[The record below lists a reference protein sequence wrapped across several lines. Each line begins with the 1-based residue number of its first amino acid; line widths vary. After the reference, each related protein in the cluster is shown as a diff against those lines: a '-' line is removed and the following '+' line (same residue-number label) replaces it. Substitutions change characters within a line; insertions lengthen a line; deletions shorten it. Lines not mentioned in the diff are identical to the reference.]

1 MFAHKIL
8 LIPLPGRHPPS
19 TPIQPNSSFDDSS
32 AIPDIGY
39 VLLIV
44 MLLKNLC
51 CSYFED
57 TATATASLRLLH
69 LEPCRGDSAT
79 NSPRRDVLD
88 SLQLVK
94 LDFLQNSEISPAMST
109 LQNYYDLLHHK
120 NGSTAKS
127 TEMTVYETRGAS
139 YSEDEML
146 PKASTASETQP
157 RRSMCILRSCYHS
170 DNSYYGNTLLLNKSG
185 DASNCEKSKLDES
198 IKRRQKADTDAL
210 SALEEIIEGFIN
222 RIGRGLAPKALLT
235 SLMDYRS
242 PTQDTSQTNSLL
254 AVMKS
259 FSSLS
264 LQEENYSIW
273 SYSRWSL
280 KPDSITKPI
289 FSSLP
294 KQISAWRSKAA
305 LD

>member
-1 MFAHKIL
+1 MILLLPLFLVSKFDTLAGVAIKYGVEIADIKKINGLTTDLQMFAHKIL

-19 TPIQPNSSFDDSS
+19 TPIQCNGSLDD
-32 AIPDIGY
+32 
-39 VLLIV
+39 
-44 MLLKNLC
+44 
-51 CSYFED
+51 
-57 TATATASLRLLH
+57 
-69 LEPCRGDSAT
+69 RGDSAT
-79 NSPRRDVLD
+79 NSPRRDILD

-109 LQNYYDLLHHK
+109 LQNYYDLLYHK

-127 TEMTVYETRGAS
+127 TEITVYETRGAS

-185 DASNCEKSKLDES
+185 DASNGEKSKLDES
-198 IKRRQKADTDAL
+198 VKRRQKDDTDAL
-210 SALEEIIEGFIN
+210 SAPEEIIEGLIN

-294 KQISAWRSKAA
+294 KQIYAWRSKAA